1 MRGDRTDS
9 VTARNCEES
18 EVQRKN
24 CKEARVK
31 HRSKSRKQTAR
42 KQKCKNTRGEN
53 RTKVEVTVYHGN
65 LEQEEGLD
73 LIWNWNALPRKIQ
86 ENGLKREVKIKAR
99 NKKCKGS

>member
-9 VTARNCEES
+9 ATARNCEES

-42 KQKCKNTRGEN
+42 KQKCKNTGGEN

-73 LIWNWNALPRKIQ
+73 LIWNWNALSRKKPRKWFEKRS
-86 ENGLKREVKIKAR
+86 ENQSEEQKM
-99 NKKCKGS
+99 